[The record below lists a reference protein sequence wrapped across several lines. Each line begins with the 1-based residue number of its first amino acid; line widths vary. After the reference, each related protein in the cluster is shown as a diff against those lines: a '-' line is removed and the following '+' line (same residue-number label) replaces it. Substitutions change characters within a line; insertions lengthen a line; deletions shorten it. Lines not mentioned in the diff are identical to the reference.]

1 MSYNTILATAP
12 LTTQNYHLKMIGTS
26 IGNSL
31 IWDNGTNVGIGNT
44 NTSYTLDVSGSL
56 RSTTSAY
63 FATTSGNIGIGTASP
78 VSTNLVGSQTIV
90 KSYNSD
96 TPTSTTAQTY
106 YTNQSNLYLFGRN
119 AGLSIICPATNEEGS
134 IFFGNS
140 LSVAYASINTSSG
153 TTSVGGDMYFKV
165 GSNTERMR
173 ITSAGLVGIGTS
185 SPINKLSVYVSDA
198 TTYSSTSTGNILT
211 LYNTSTTTNGYAGID
226 FISEPTSGNAG
237 RAAIN
242 MIVTGSGTADLAFS
256 TRNSTMGERMRI
268 TSGGNVL
275 VGTSTDVTTNVAGVM
290 FAKVGTQGRMTIGS
304 TSTGAQDIAYFFNPN
319 GIVGYIQTSGSSTV
333 YSTNGSDIALK
344 KNIESWDEK
353 VLDNF
358 NTIDAKLFNY
368 KTEEDGTAKTKGYI
382 ANDAVNYFPEAYP
395 KNESGMYSFNPSG
408 MVVYLM
414 KAIQEQN
421 ERIQNLQEQ
430 INILAK

>member
-119 AGLSIICPATNEEGS
+119 AGLTIICPATSEEGS
-134 IFFGNS
+134 IFFGNN
-140 LSVAYASINTSSG
+140 LSVAYASINTGSG